1 MPDHGGTPAR
11 APVGRGP
18 ELAALA
24 RLLDHATA
32 GRASV
37 LVLRGEAGQGKT
49 ALVEWMAG
57 EAADRGMTVLRATG
71 MEFESELAFAG
82 LTAVLRPLLDRIDGL
97 TDVQA
102 RSLRGALGL

>member
-24 RLLDHATA
+24 RLLDNAAA

-49 ALVEWMAG
+49 ALVEWMSG
-57 EAADRGMTVLRATG
+57 EAADRGMTVLRRVARC
-71 MEFESELAFAG
+71 AG
-82 LTAVLRPLLDRIDGL
+82 LAAGTFTLRATL
-97 TDVQA
+97 TI
-102 RSLRGALGL
+102 RSAGRDTQQVVAM